1 MTGRRTTPPLSQ
13 TTAAGLH
20 LLATADP
27 DDPLLDEYYAGYDR
41 SFVLEAEKE
50 PLEGF
55 RDCMALNDNALG
67 RALRDRYG
75 PFRELVVLACAGNE
89 TVGGANLSCFQFDG
103 PGGPLRTIALNYVHV
118 LPAFRRR
125 GYSGEILRG
134 CAGLA
139 NQALDAAL
147 ATAERGSTSTPLT
160 FIEQHDPLR
169 LAAGEGARDSER
181 AGIGQM
187 DRLRVW
193 SGADARIVDFD
204 YIQPPLAAGA
214 DAAGNLLLSVTGV
227 PGDTIDACTLGGH
240 LERFF
245 AISCLKGRP
254 LAQEPT
260 AQGQIDTLAHACRQ
274 GQPIALLDPRP
285 WLATVAP
292 APALNGPETGG
303 VRAAL
308 TRQPG
313 GSRR

>member
-1 MTGRRTTPPLSQ
+1 MTGSRTTPPLRQ
-13 TTAAGLH
+13 TTAAGLS
-20 LLATADP
+20 LSATTNP

-55 RDCMALNDNALG
+55 RACMALNDSPLG
-67 RALRDRYG
+67 RALLDRYG
-75 PFRELVVLACAGNE
+75 PFRELVVLARAGND

-103 PGGPLRTIALNYVHV
+103 SAGPLRTIALNYVHV
-118 LPAFRRR
+118 LPTFRRR

-139 NQALDAAL
+139 TQSLDAARL
-147 ATAERGSTSTPLT
+147 PAERGLTAAPLT
-160 FIEQHDPLR
+160 FIEHHDPLR
-169 LAAGEGARDSER
+169 LAPGEGERDSER
-181 AGIGQM
+181 AGIGQI

-193 SGADARIVDFD
+193 SGADARIIDFD

-227 PGDTIDACTLGGH
+227 PGDSIDACTLGGH

-260 AQGQIDTLAHACRQ
+260 AQGQVDALARACRHRE
-274 GQPIALLDPRP
+274 PIALLDPRP
-285 WLATVAP
+285 WLATARP
-292 APALNGPETGG
+292 APALTGPVPGG
-303 VRAAL
+303 LRAAL
-308 TRQPG
+308 SRQRG
-313 GSRR
+313 ESRQ